1 MAGVEH
7 QTTLAQ
13 AQADI
18 SQDALR
24 RFDDIFRR
32 GAGIFSILLLLV
44 AWEMFAQERQGDA
57 VHAAGVFRRRGAH
70 L

>member
-7 QTTLAQ
+7 QPSLAQ
-13 AQADI
+13 AQAEI

-32 GAGIFSILLLLV
+32 GAGIFSILALLV
-44 AWEMFAQERQGDA
+44 AWELFARSGKVTTFMLPVRCLA
-57 VHAAGVFRRRGAH
+57 K
-70 L
+70 